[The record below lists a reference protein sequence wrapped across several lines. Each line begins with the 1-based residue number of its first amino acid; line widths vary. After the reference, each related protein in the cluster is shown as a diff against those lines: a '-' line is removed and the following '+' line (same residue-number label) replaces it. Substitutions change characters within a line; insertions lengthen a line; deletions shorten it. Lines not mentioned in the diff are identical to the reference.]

1 MLIQV
6 TATVSKVMG
15 DGIDSCNKADSHS
28 KAKPRAVIKAP
39 EEFCGREMENLFESV
54 SKIFVELD

>member
-1 MLIQV
+1 MIQV

-28 KAKPRAVIKAP
+28 KAKPRALIKAP
-39 EEFCGREMENLFESV
+39 EDFLVVRWKKCLNPFQKYSLN
-54 SKIFVELD
+54 